1 MRRLPDLASLVV
13 LAALVALPAGAA
25 VTSAPPATATN
36 PPAKA
41 TTATPAAVPAPARPD
56 QATRKQQRAAAETLL
71 PFQATY
77 ATSLNG
83 MPLGADLNLDLK
95 RGTTGLW
102 SLRFSAKGM
111 LFDFSESSEFT
122 WEGCRSTPQRYR
134 FDFNGFGVDRSL
146 HLDFDQQKQLATGL
160 SRRGPVSFKMPRKAS
175 DELSLAFVARCEL
188 VGGKQ
193 ETELKAATT
202 RGIRTFNFR
211 VAGRETIKVPAGTF
225 ETLRIVRVR
234 PEGDT
239 RESILWVAPALDYVP
254 VKLEH
259 QEKLGMR
266 GIVQLKAYNDGKRRI
281 AAP

>member
-1 MRRLPDLASLVV
+1 MRPSAERLRVAL

-25 VTSAPPATATN
+25 VTITPPVSTAS

-41 TTATPAAVPAPARPD
+41 ATATPPAPARPD
-56 QATRKQQRAAAETLL
+56 HATRKEQRAAAETLL
-71 PFQATY
+71 PFHATY
-77 ATSLNG
+77 TTSLNG
-83 MPLGADLNLDLK
+83 MPLGADLNLDLV
-95 RGTTGLW
+95 RGATGLW

-111 LFDFSESSEFT
+111 LFDFAESSEFT

-134 FDFNGFGVDRSL
+134 FDFHGFGVDRSL

-211 VAGRETIKVPAGTF
+211 VAGRETIKVPAGSF
-225 ETLRIVRVR
+225 ETVRILRVR

-266 GIVQLKAYNDGKRRI
+266 GIVQLKTYTDGKRRI